1 MQRIG
6 WKKLFTIWFLSSG
19 MTVCCMKLDA
29 AWAVNLENQG
39 CQDELKSK
47 MKSLVNTKKI
57 FQQCQKGNLKLVNSQ
72 LQQFDLFE
80 LTSTEQ
86 IPLNITLAK
95 LLTAQSNPEVTENTG
110 NNQQPNETPQL
121 ETQPR
126 DLLPSSPTPIDQLL
140 DQPQKDKIERLE
152 RLRRRLRQGR
162 QPTTDESDG
171 FSELGLRVRPRPL
184 AQPPQPEFKPIGNLQ
199 VRFGYYHTSNVFS
212 SDVDPVEDGLIFS
225 GLRLATIYF
234 PLGSRTFVNGSIEGN
249 LIRYVDQSTFNY
261 NQVKFDLGV
270 YQQLS
275 PRMYGEIGWSNQQ
288 LFFANNSDRFRA
300 GDRFLGENS
309 LSLSLGRRDPLTPK
323 LMLNSFYEFKL
334 NFADP
339 SSRDRIINS
348 LWLSLNYNLQQPLQ
362 VGLNYQLNLS
372 NFTQRERDDHYHRL
386 FGHLNYRVSDSSRIN
401 LQSGFI
407 FGDSTD
413 NNINV
418 DGWFFSINYNWQ
430 LGQF

>member
-86 IPLNITLAK
+86 IPLNITQAK
-95 LLTAQSNPEVTENTG
+95 SLTAQSNPGVTENTS
-110 NNQQPNETPQL
+110 NNQQPNATPQL

-162 QPTTDESDG
+162 QPTADELNS
-171 FSELGLRVRPRPL
+171 FAELGLRVRPRPL
-184 AQPPQPEFKPIGNLQ
+184 PQPPEPEFKPIGNLQ
-199 VRFGYYHTSNVFS
+199 ARFGYYHTSNVFS

-225 GLRLATIYF
+225 GLRLATVYF

-249 LIRYVDQSTFNY
+249 LIRYVDQSVFNY
-261 NQVKFDLGV
+261 NQVKFNLSV

-362 VGLNYQLNLS
+362 VGLNYQFNLS

-386 FGHLNYRVSDSSRIN
+386 FGHLNYQVSDSSRIN
-401 LQSGFI
+401 LQSGFT

-413 NNINV
+413 NNINF
-418 DGWFFSINYNWQ
+418 DGWFFTINYNWQ